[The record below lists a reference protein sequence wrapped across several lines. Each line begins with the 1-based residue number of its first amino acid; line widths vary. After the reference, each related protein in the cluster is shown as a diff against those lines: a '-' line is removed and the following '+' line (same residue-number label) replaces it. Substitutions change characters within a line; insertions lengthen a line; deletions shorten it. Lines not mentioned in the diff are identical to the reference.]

1 MKQKTMYPVALAIS
15 AATMIVCSTPL
26 RASETDDRIESSFKS
41 TYVYKTYLKE
51 DAVRAEAKDGVVIL
65 KGQVNESSH
74 KYLAQEAV
82 AGLPGVAKV
91 ENRLE
96 VKLEGAE
103 QSDAWVRAKVRS
115 ILQLH
120 RNVSDNGTQVDIK
133 DGVIT
138 LRGVATS
145 EAQKELATEYAG
157 DVSGV
162 LRVVNVM
169 TVAAAPEPAER
180 TIAEKMDDA
189 SITAQVKTALYN
201 HRSTSAVNTKV
212 VTRDGDVTLTG
223 IAKNAAE
230 KTLVTKLVSD
240 IQGVTRVKNEMTINE
255 VKTK

>member
-1 MKQKTMYPVALAIS
+1 MMPVSFAVSVVA
-15 AATMIVCSTPL
+15 MIVSSTSL
-26 RASETDDRIESSFKS
+26 RASETDDRIESSFKT
-41 TYVYKTYLKE
+41 TYVYKTYLMN
-51 DAVRAEAKDGVVIL
+51 DAVRAEVKDGVVTL
-65 KGQVNESSH
+65 NGQVSESSH

-82 AGLPGVAKV
+82 AGLPGVQRV
-91 ENRLE
+91 DNRLE

-115 ILQLH
+115 ILLLH
-120 RNVSDNGTQVDIK
+120 RNVSGSGTQVDIK

-138 LRGVATS
+138 LRGIATS
-145 EAQKELATEYAG
+145 EAQKELATEYAE
-157 DVSGV
+157 DISGV

-169 TVAAAPEPAER
+169 TVAATPEPAER
-180 TIAEKMDDA
+180 TVAEKMDDA
-189 SITAQVKTALYN
+189 SITAQVKVALFN

-230 KTLVTKLVSD
+230 KALVTKLVSD
-240 IQGVTRVKNEMTINE
+240 IQGVTRIKNEMTLDE

>member
-1 MKQKTMYPVALAIS
+1 
-15 AATMIVCSTPL
+15 
-26 RASETDDRIESSFKS
+26 
-41 TYVYKTYLKE
+41 
-51 DAVRAEAKDGVVIL
+51 VV
-65 KGQVNESSH
+65 
-74 KYLAQEAV
+74 
-82 AGLPGVAKV
+82 GLPGVAKV

-115 ILQLH
+115 VLQLH

-169 TVAAAPEPAER
+169 TVAVAPEPAER